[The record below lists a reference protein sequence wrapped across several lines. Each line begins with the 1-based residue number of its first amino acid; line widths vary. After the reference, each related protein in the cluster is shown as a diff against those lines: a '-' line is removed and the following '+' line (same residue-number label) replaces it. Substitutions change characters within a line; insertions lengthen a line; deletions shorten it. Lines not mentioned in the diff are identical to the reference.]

1 MEMTSMTVS
10 TARLSLRLS
19 VTDKAR
25 IEHAARLRGVTVSAL
40 VREAALCEAE
50 AIMMT
55 ERVVSL
61 SREESRIF
69 LAALERPMQPA
80 PRLQVAMEAA
90 AKLVQS

>member
-69 LAALERPMQPA
+69 LAALDHPM
-80 PRLQVAMEAA
+80 
-90 AKLVQS
+90 

>member
-1 MEMTSMTVS
+1 MTVS

-25 IEHAARLRGVTVSAL
+25 IEHAARLRGVTVSAF
-40 VREAALCEAE
+40 VREAALREAD
-50 AIMMT
+50 AIMMSMDG
-55 ERVVSL
+55 VSL

-69 LAALERPMQPA
+69 LAALDHPMQPA

>member
-1 MEMTSMTVS
+1 MTVR
-10 TARLSLRLS
+10 TARLDLRLS

-69 LAALERPMQPA
+69 LAALDHPMQPA
-80 PRLQVAMEAA
+80 PRLLAVMDAA
-90 AKLVQS
+90 ARLVQG